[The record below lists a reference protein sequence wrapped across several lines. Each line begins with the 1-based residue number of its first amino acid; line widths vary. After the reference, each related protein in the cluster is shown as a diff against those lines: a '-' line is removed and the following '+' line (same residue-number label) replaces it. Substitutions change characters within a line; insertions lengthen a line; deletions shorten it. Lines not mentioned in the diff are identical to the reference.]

1 LKQEDNIKLC
11 TSLDDIKNM
20 GVSTYLYFKAFKNIG
35 ILITILM
42 IIYGGFAL
50 ATNVIASNV
59 DHGQDYNIDYLSIS
73 LGSKQ

>member
-1 LKQEDNIKLC
+1 
-11 TSLDDIKNM
+11 M